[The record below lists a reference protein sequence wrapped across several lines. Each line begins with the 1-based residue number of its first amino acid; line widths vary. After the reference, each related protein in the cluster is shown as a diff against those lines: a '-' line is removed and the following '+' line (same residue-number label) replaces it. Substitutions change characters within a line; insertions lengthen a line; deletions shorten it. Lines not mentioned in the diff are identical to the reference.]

1 MMCVFFASRRRH
13 TRCAVVTGGQT
24 CALPICE
31 QRKVDR
37 VIVYGVGAACMAIE
51 NSGWKPTDEESQER
65 TGVMI
70 GSGIGGLQAIE
81 EAAVLLNTRGPR
93 RISPFFI
100 PSALINL
107 ASGHVSRSEER
118 RVGQECVSTCRL
130 RWSPSP

>member
-1 MMCVFFASRRRH
+1 
-13 TRCAVVTGGQT
+13 
-24 CALPICE
+24 
-31 QRKVDR
+31 
-37 VIVYGVGAACMAIE
+37 MAIE

-107 ASGHVSRSEER
+107 ASGHVSIKYGFRGPNHSVVTACATGAHAIGRSEEHTSELQSLMR
-118 RVGQECVSTCRL
+118 IS
-130 RWSPSP
+130 